1 MSLRAS
7 HAMNEAVSG
16 GGEATNSLEKLVASK
31 LLGYETK
38 PNGATEH
45 QTNRWLRWPSGLF
58 VA

>member
-45 QTNRWLRWPSGLF
+45 KTDR
-58 VA
+58 